1 MAGPRHPRHCE
12 ESFKRR
18 IVRLYE
24 NGRPAREVKD
34 ECDISR
40 STLHRWVQGIL
51 YRNLLPVQF
60 LYGLFQAFKGK
71 GMKICMLLC
80 KPEFFSFPT
89 SDAKLMNPSISQ
101 YIMASAN
108 DTRMA

>member
-1 MAGPRHPRHCE
+1 
-12 ESFKRR
+12 
-18 IVRLYE
+18 
-24 NGRPAREVKD
+24 
-34 ECDISR
+34 
-40 STLHRWVQGIL
+40 
-51 YRNLLPVQF
+51 
-60 LYGLFQAFKGK
+60 
-71 GMKICMLLC
+71 MLLC